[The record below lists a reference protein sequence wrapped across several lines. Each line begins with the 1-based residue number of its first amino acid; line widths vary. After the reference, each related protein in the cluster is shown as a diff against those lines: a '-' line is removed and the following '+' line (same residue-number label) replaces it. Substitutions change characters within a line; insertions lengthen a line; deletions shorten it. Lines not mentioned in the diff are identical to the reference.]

1 MGYSQGWL
9 SIATLMWCE
18 NLNNLRKTG
27 TGDAIIL
34 LVGICDLKRKRLR
47 KSFDAAI

>member
-1 MGYSQGWL
+1 MSWL
-9 SIATLMWCE
+9 FTAARSCCE

-34 LVGICDLKRKRLR
+34 LVPNCELKK
-47 KSFDAAI
+47 KETEVEF